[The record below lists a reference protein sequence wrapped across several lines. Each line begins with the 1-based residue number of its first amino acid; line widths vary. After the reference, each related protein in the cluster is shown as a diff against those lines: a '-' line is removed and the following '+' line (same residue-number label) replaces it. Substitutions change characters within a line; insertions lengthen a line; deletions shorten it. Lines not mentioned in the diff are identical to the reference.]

1 VEEKVETI
9 SRASEILGYEIHTRR
24 DPLLE
29 VLVIVLI
36 GFEVVMAL
44 RH

>member
-1 VEEKVETI
+1 V
-9 SRASEILGYEIHTRR
+9 LGHEIHTRR
-24 DPLLE
+24 DLLLE

-36 GFEVVMAL
+36 GFEVLMAL